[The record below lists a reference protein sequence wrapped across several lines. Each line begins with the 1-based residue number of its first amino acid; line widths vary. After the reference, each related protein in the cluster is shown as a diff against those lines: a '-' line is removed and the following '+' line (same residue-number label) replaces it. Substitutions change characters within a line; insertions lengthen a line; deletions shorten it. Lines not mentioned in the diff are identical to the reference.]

1 MELLV
6 RAYGGSLQ
14 ITPERAGW
22 SYVGFEAARLRPRE
36 QRSWKLAEREVCVVL
51 IAGRCVL
58 RAGGTTLDA
67 SDGRASPFD
76 GPPHVLYVPVGVEFS
91 AEALDGQVD
100 LAIGSAPGSRAGAA
114 RGFAPKDARLEMRGS
129 GNMERRIHHLLME
142 DRDAERLLV
151 TEVVAPPG
159 HSA

>member
-6 RAYGGSLQ
+6 SGHGGPLQ

-22 SYVGFEAARLRPRE
+22 TYVGFETARLQPRE
-36 QRSWKLAEREVCVVL
+36 RRTWTLKDREACVVL
-51 IAGRCVL
+51 ITGRCVL

-67 SDGRASPFD
+67 SDGRPSPFD
-76 GPPHVLYVPVGVEFS
+76 GPPHVLHVPPGIEFS
-91 AEALDGQVD
+91 AVALDGPVD

-129 GNMERRIHHLLME
+129 G
-142 DRDAERLLV
+142 
-151 TEVVAPPG
+151 
-159 HSA
+159 S